1 MGGVEAYPFPGSNP
15 GCQHNKRDLMK
26 LRIYLNNFEILPAIW
41 RFPYDGSWTDSQAR
55 FYGHTWA
62 FTVAWLWWELECS
75 GTPHKRRKDK
85 MQKLQ
90 KLGTIQCNV
99 GEEMEKVFLGGT
111 CNESTWRDQIISML
125 NIGYFN
131 PVVDDWTEDCMTE
144 EILQREECDF
154 CLYVITPKMTGVYSI
169 AEAVDDSNK
178 RPDRTIFVLLKNDE
192 NLFFT
197 EGQWRSLKQVA
208 RMVADNGGRTFYDLE
223 SVADYLNSTLTNNSS
238 GEETWK

>member
-1 MGGVEAYPFPGSNP
+1 
-15 GCQHNKRDLMK
+15 MK
-26 LRIYLNNFEILPAIW
+26 
-41 RFPYDGSWTDSQAR
+41 
-55 FYGHTWA
+55 
-62 FTVAWLWWELECS
+62 
-75 GTPHKRRKDK
+75 
-85 MQKLQ
+85 
-90 KLGTIQCNV
+90 
-99 GEEMEKVFLGGT
+99 KVFLGGT
-111 CNESTWRDQIISML
+111 CNESTWRDRIIPMLQI
-125 NIGYFN
+125 GHFN

-223 SVADYLNSTLTNNSS
+223 SVVDYLNSTLTNNSS